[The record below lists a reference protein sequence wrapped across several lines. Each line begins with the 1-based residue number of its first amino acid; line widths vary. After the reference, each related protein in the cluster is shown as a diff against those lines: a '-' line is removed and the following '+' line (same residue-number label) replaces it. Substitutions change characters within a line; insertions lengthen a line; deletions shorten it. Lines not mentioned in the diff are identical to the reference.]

1 MILDDLERLKRHS
14 CRNETFM
21 EPPENLNE
29 DRSTT
34 LAAKYRPMILV
45 SKNIKCMRIFMWVPE
60 RSAVKRQFGR
70 EYRPTI
76 YFNLLANLRTM
87 TVTSAVS
94 AFRVLD

>member
-1 MILDDLERLKRHS
+1 
-14 CRNETFM
+14 
-21 EPPENLNE
+21 
-29 DRSTT
+29 
-34 LAAKYRPMILV
+34 
-45 SKNIKCMRIFMWVPE
+45 MWVPE
-60 RSAVKRQFGR
+60 GSAVKRQFGR